1 MEKYETMTIT
11 ESEAKKHGFPAKAIG
26 YWAIVGESGDCKV
39 LHRLNKDGRLGSD
52 RPNNILTVLR
62 GKFEEMSAE
71 KEPSDE
77 RLLTAKASN
86 GETVVICRTHTVD
99 LTAKDEP
106 EIEKHTEAN
115 IKMDEPKESKSWKNP
130 KIGTRKTRW
139 IEQLL
144 EQMKFDPFGQQIIE
158 KVGGESEFVKRVI
171 ADTDPDREFGKAYSS
186 ISSAIKVW
194 NVRNMKGKLNG

>member
-1 MEKYETMTIT
+1 MQKYETTTIT

-26 YWAIVGESGDCKV
+26 YWAIVEETEEYKI
-39 LHRLNKDGRLGSD
+39 LHRLNKDGRFGSD
-52 RPNNILTVLR
+52 RPNNILKIQKL
-62 GKFEEMSAE
+62 KLEDFFAE
-71 KEPSDE
+71 KTPTDE
-77 RLLTAKASN
+77 RLLTAQAST
-86 GETVVICRTHTVD
+86 GETVVIARTHTID
-99 LTAKDEP
+99 LTADDEP
-106 EIEKHTEAN
+106 KIEKHTKAN

-144 EQMKFDPFGQQIIE
+144 EQMKSDPFGQQIIG
-158 KVGGESEFVKRVI
+158 KVGGESEFVKRVL

>member
-39 LHRLNKDGRLGSD
+39 LHRLNKNGRLGSD

-62 GKFEEMSAE
+62 GKLEEMSAE

-144 EQMKFDPFGQQIIE
+144 TQMQDDPFEQQIID
-158 KVGGESEFVKRVI
+158 KVGGISEFVKKVL

-194 NVRNMKGKLNG
+194 NTRLSKGNLNG

>member
-11 ESEAKKHGFPAKAIG
+11 ESEAKTHGFPAKAIG
-26 YWAIVGESGDCKV
+26 YWAIVEETKECRI
-39 LHRLNKDGRLGSD
+39 LHRLNKDGRFGSD
-52 RPNNILTVLR
+52 RPNNILKIQKLKLEDFFT
-62 GKFEEMSAE
+62 E
-71 KEPSDE
+71 KKPNDE

-99 LTAKDEP
+99 LTAKDEQ
-106 EIEKHTEAN
+106 K
-115 IKMDEPKESKSWKNP
+115 DWKNP
-130 KIGTRKTRW
+130 NIGTRKTRW

-144 EQMKFDPFGQQIIE
+144 TQMQDDPFGQQIIE
-158 KVGGESEFVKRVI
+158 KVGGESEFIKRVL

-194 NVRNMKGKLNG
+194 NTRAQKGKLNG

>member
-26 YWAIVGESGDCKV
+26 YWAIVEESEEYKI
-39 LHRLNKDGRLGSD
+39 LHRLNKDGRFGSD
-52 RPNNILTVLR
+52 RPNNILKIQKL
-62 GKFEEMSAE
+62 KLEDFFSE
-71 KEPSDE
+71 KTPNDE

-86 GETVVICRTHTVD
+86 GETVVIARTHTVD
-99 LTAKDEP
+99 LTADDEP
-106 EIEKHTEAN
+106 KIDKPEPN
-115 IKMDEPKESKSWKNP
+115 IKMDETPSWKNTN
-130 KIGTRKTRW
+130 IGTRKTRW

-144 EQMKFDPFGQQIIE
+144 TQMKSDPFGEQIIE

>member
-26 YWAIVGESGDCKV
+26 YWAIVEESEEYKI
-39 LHRLNKDGRLGSD
+39 LHRLNKDGRFGSD
-52 RPNNILTVLR
+52 RPNNILKIQKL
-62 GKFEEMSAE
+62 KLEDFFAE
-71 KEPSDE
+71 KTPNDE

-86 GETVVICRTHTVD
+86 GETVVIARTHTVD
-99 LTAKDEP
+99 LTADDEP
-106 EIEKHTEAN
+106 KIDKPEPN
-115 IKMDEPKESKSWKNP
+115 IKMDETPSWKNTN
-130 KIGTRKTRW
+130 IGTRKTRW

-144 EQMKFDPFGQQIIE
+144 TQMKSDPFGEQIIE

>member
-1 MEKYETMTIT
+1 MEKYETTTIT

-26 YWAIVGESGDCKV
+26 YWAIVEESEEYKI
-39 LHRLNKDGRLGSD
+39 LHRLNKDGRFGSD
-52 RPNNILTVLR
+52 RPNNILKIQKL
-62 GKFEEMSAE
+62 KLEDFFAE
-71 KEPSDE
+71 KTPNDE

-86 GETVVICRTHTVD
+86 GETVVIARTHTVD
-99 LTAKDEP
+99 LTAD
-106 EIEKHTEAN
+106 
-115 IKMDEPKESKSWKNP
+115 DEPKIDKPEPNINMDETPSWKNP
-130 KIGTRKTRW
+130 NIGTRKTRW

-144 EQMKFDPFGQQIIE
+144 TQMKSDPFGEQIIE